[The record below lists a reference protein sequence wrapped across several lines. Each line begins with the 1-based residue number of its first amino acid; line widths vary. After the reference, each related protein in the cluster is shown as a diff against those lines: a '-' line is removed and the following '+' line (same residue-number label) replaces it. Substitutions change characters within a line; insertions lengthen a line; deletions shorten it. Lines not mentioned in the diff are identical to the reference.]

1 MAMALV
7 PAVLTLH
14 VSPCSFSVA
23 VDTTKQFCGWRAQIT
38 LAYISRPAT
47 GTPLTERRTDQ
58 EWIPGRSQASPPQ
71 SGQAEEAGDAGVT
84 LRRLRPPPTDCDES
98 QDQQHEGAG
107 KEDAVFGNLEGPV
120 VAAGLPLEERSRA
133 STATRNAARYRS
145 PCRRRDGYT
154 L

>member
-120 VAAGLPLEERSRA
+120 VVLS
-133 STATRNAARYRS
+133 ATMIEHDRGVWRHV
-145 PCRRRDGYT
+145 G
-154 L
+154 